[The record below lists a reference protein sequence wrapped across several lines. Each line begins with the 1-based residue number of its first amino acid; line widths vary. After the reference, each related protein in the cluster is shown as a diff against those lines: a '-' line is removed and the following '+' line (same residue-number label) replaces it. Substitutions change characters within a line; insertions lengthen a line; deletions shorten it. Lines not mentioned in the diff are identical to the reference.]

1 MNKIFKKIWNRNRG
15 CFVAVSEATTN
26 SSRSNSKGR
35 CADSVSKIFCPREK
49 KSWFR
54 LTLTAAMLA
63 TAYGSAYAL
72 TVSDVVV
79 GSVNN
84 LSSANNVFTQ
94 SLSATVRLDSGSST
108 DKNLATTTVS
118 QLILGGKNTTNVDIS
133 TDNYRKFKDYFV
145 DHHGSSFTFKDSD
158 ADFWYLSDSQY
169 AVAASYWPFSSSRRV
184 TPQSDTN
191 SSWFEDPKIYTALGN
206 SLSSTGPVNYKINAG
221 TTIKA
226 TTLNIAETEDVYN
239 VQYGFLFV
247 DGTTFNFGGNP
258 HVSANYKIIGN
269 SVNATSGPQST
280 TLINNG
286 GRLEVGTLNICPN
299 CSFVQ
304 NSGSSD
310 IDDITGD
317 GKVIING
324 GEVTTNGLLTLN
336 PAKAANLS
344 VKDLNTL
351 ASLNAISYAAGTKA
365 SLGAFRPMSDKI
377 QIGNAT
383 LKIEGEY
390 TQSIR
395 DQATT
400 AIRNKYGSGV
410 NVQFTGRV
418 ATDNSLDLSNG
429 WTSAVLNSVF
439 DENNRADYLFHTLN
453 WNAEGQDKII
463 GSGDIQKNFGVKNVD
478 NVGSITVNNGATF
491 AILGETNGTRLAGSN
506 FTADEG
512 TLVFGANGV
521 ASGGTASVVSVLDK
535 GTLKVVAGDFSINNL
550 GIEGTVNNSGIL
562 RLSDFHFGDKGHLN
576 SSGTLHADREKLFSI
591 EDSHID
597 GLNVVDLGHSA
608 PQEVRTQLTE
618 LFRKYVPEN
627 QKILDEIA
635 NHASF
640 TGGKVIVTNAHLTET
655 QRDDLTKAFK
665 DKFFLQSSNVSTSA
679 VEGRC

>member
-1 MNKIFKKIWNRNRG
+1 MNHIYKKVWSRVHG

-26 SSRSNSKGR
+26 SSGSNSKGR

-49 KSWFR
+49 KSWLR

-108 DKNLATTTVS
+108 DKNLATATVS
-118 QLILGGKNTTNVDIS
+118 QLNLGGKNTTNVDIS

-169 AVAASYWPFSSSRRV
+169 AVAASYWPYSSSRRI

-304 NSGSSD
+304 DSGSTTIGD
-310 IDDITGD
+310 IEGL

-324 GEVTTNGLLTLN
+324 GDLTVNGLLSIASAK
-336 PAKAANLS
+336 PANIG
-344 VKDLNTL
+344 VKDLHSL
-351 ASLNAISYAAGTKA
+351 ANLNAISYAAGTKA
-365 SLGAFRPMSDKI
+365 SFGGLTGLANSL

-383 LKIEGEY
+383 LKVGGDL
-390 TQSIR
+390 TQNIR
-395 DQATT
+395 DQAVN
-400 AIRNKYGSGV
+400 AIKNRFGAGV
-410 NVQFTGRV
+410 NVLFTGKLAV
-418 ATDNSLDLSNG
+418 DNSLDLSQG
-429 WTSAVLNSVF
+429 WTSEVLNSVF
-439 DENNRADYLFHTLN
+439 NENNRANYLFHSLN
-453 WNAEGQDKII
+453 WNAEGQDKVI

-478 NVGSITVNNGATF
+478 NAASIKVNNGATF
-491 AILGETNGTRLAGSN
+491 AILVETATTRLAGSN
-506 FTADEG
+506 FTADHG
-512 TLVFGANGV
+512 TLIFGAKGL
-521 ASGGTASVVSVLDK
+521 ASGGTTDEVSVINN
-535 GTLKVVAGDFSINNL
+535 GTLIVSSGDFTIHNL
-550 GIEGTVNNSGIL
+550 SLDGTVNNAGIL
-562 RLSDFHFGDKGHLN
+562 RLTDFHFGDNGRLN
-576 SSGTLHADREKLFSI
+576 SSGTLQADRTKLFSI

-597 GLNVVDLGHSA
+597 GIDVINLGQEKT
-608 PQEVRTQLTE
+608 QEVRTELTE
-618 LFRKYVPEN
+618 FFRKYVSEN
-627 QKILDEIA
+627 QKVLDEIV
-635 NHASF
+635 NHAQF
-640 TGGKVIVTNAHLTET
+640 TDGKVIVTNSYLTET
-655 QRDDLTKAFK
+655 QRDDLVKAFK
-665 DKFFLQSSNVSTSA
+665 AKFFLS
-679 VEGRC
+679 

>member
-1 MNKIFKKIWNRNRG
+1 MNKIFKKVWNKVRS
-15 CFVAVSEATTN
+15 CFVAVSEATVN
-26 SSRSNSKGR
+26 SSGSNSKGR
-35 CADSVSKIFCPREK
+35 CADSVSKVFCLRMK

-54 LTLTAAMLA
+54 LTLIAAMLA

-79 GSVNN
+79 GNVNN
-84 LSSANNVFTQ
+84 LSSSHGVFTQ

-108 DKNLATTTVS
+108 DKNLASTTVS
-118 QLILGGKNTTNVDIS
+118 QLNLGGKNTTNVDIS

-169 AVAASYWPFSSSRRV
+169 AVAASYWPYSSSRRI

-221 TTIKA
+221 TTIQA

-299 CSFVQ
+299 CSYVQ
-304 NSGSSD
+304 DSGSTTIGD
-310 IDDITGD
+310 IEGP

-324 GEVTTNGLLTLN
+324 GDLTANGLLSIASAK
-336 PAKAANLS
+336 PANIG
-344 VKDLNTL
+344 VKDLHSL
-351 ASLNAISYAAGTKA
+351 ANLNAISYAAGTKA
-365 SLGAFRPMSDKI
+365 SFGGLTGLANSL

-383 LKIEGEY
+383 LKVGGDL
-390 TQSIR
+390 TQHIR
-395 DQATT
+395 DQAVN
-400 AIRNKYGSGV
+400 AIKNRFGAGV
-410 NVQFTGRV
+410 NVVFTGNLAV
-418 ATDNSLDLSNG
+418 DNSLDLSQG
-429 WTSAVLNSVF
+429 WTSEVLNSVF
-439 DENNRADYLFHTLN
+439 NENNRANYLFHTLN
-453 WNAEGQDKII
+453 WNAEGQDKVI

-478 NVGSITVNNGATF
+478 NAASIKVNNGATF
-491 AILGETNGTRLAGSN
+491 AILGETATTRLAGDI
-506 FTADEG
+506 FIADHG
-512 TLVFGANGV
+512 TLIFGANGL
-521 ASGGTASVVSVLDK
+521 ASGGTAAEVSVINN
-535 GTLKVVAGDFSINNL
+535 GTLNVASGDFTIHNL
-550 GIEGTVNNSGIL
+550 FLDGTVDNIGTL
-562 RLSDFHFGDKGHLN
+562 RLSDFHFGENGRLT
-576 SSGTLHADREKLFSI
+576 SSGTLQADRSKLFSI
-591 EDSHID
+591 EDSHVD
-597 GLNVVDLGHSA
+597 GLNVVDLGSTQ
-608 PQEVRTQLTE
+608 PQEFRQEFTE
-618 LFRKYVPEN
+618 FFRKYVPEN
-627 QKILDEIA
+627 QKVLDEIV
-635 NHASF
+635 NHAEF

-655 QRDDLTKAFK
+655 QRDDLIKAFK
-665 DKFFLQSSNVSTSA
+665 AKFFLPDAFTSA
-679 VEGRC
+679 VSQQC

>member
-1 MNKIFKKIWNRNRG
+1 MNHIYKKVWSRVHG

-26 SSRSNSKGR
+26 SSGSNSKGR

-49 KSWFR
+49 KSWLR

-108 DKNLATTTVS
+108 DKNLATATVS
-118 QLILGGKNTTNVDIS
+118 QLNLGGKNTTNVDIS

-169 AVAASYWPFSSSRRV
+169 AVAASYWPYSSSRRI

-304 NSGSSD
+304 DSGSTTIGD
-310 IDDITGD
+310 IEGL

-324 GEVTTNGLLTLN
+324 GDLTVNGLLSIASAK
-336 PAKAANLS
+336 PANIG
-344 VKDLNTL
+344 VKDLHSL
-351 ASLNAISYAAGTKA
+351 ANLNAISYAAGTKA
-365 SLGAFRPMSDKI
+365 SFGGLTGLANSL

-383 LKIEGEY
+383 LKVGGDL
-390 TQSIR
+390 TQNIR
-395 DQATT
+395 DQAVN
-400 AIRNKYGSGV
+400 AIKNRFGAGV
-410 NVQFTGRV
+410 NVLFTGKLAV
-418 ATDNSLDLSNG
+418 DNSLDLSQG
-429 WTSAVLNSVF
+429 WTSEVLNSVF
-439 DENNRADYLFHTLN
+439 NENNRANYLFHSLN
-453 WNAEGQDKII
+453 WNAEGQDKVI

-478 NVGSITVNNGATF
+478 NAASIKVNNGATF
-491 AILGETNGTRLAGSN
+491 AILGETATTRLAGSN
-506 FTADEG
+506 FTADHG
-512 TLVFGANGV
+512 TLIFGAKGL
-521 ASGGTASVVSVLDK
+521 ASGGTTDEVSVINN
-535 GTLKVVAGDFSINNL
+535 GTLIVSSGDFTIHNL
-550 GIEGTVNNSGIL
+550 SLDGTVNNAGIL
-562 RLSDFHFGDKGHLN
+562 RLTDFHFGDNGRLN
-576 SSGTLHADREKLFSI
+576 SSGTLQADRTKLFSI

-597 GLNVVDLGHSA
+597 GIDVINLGQEKT
-608 PQEVRTQLTE
+608 QEVRTELTE
-618 LFRKYVPEN
+618 FFRKYVSEN
-627 QKILDEIA
+627 QKVLDEIV
-635 NHASF
+635 NHAQF
-640 TGGKVIVTNAHLTET
+640 TDGKVIVTNSYLTET
-655 QRDDLTKAFK
+655 QRDDLVKAFK
-665 DKFFLQSSNVSTSA
+665 AKFFLS
-679 VEGRC
+679 